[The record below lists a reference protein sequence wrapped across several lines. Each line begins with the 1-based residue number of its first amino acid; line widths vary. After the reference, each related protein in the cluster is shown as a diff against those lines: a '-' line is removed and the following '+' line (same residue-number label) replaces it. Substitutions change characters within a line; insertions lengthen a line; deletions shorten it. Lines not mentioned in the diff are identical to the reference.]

1 MGRCKPPFCIFS
13 NFKGLRG
20 IGSFFIVTG
29 HCIRAF
35 LRHYLS
41 PADTYGAEPHLF
53 QRPFFRLV
61 ASGPFWVSIFC
72 LLSGYVCA
80 IKALRLSNEGKADEA
95 RKVIAS
101 TAFRRYLRIGTS
113 SSRKCLM
120 IGIPAILETAM
131 TCVLAQLGAW
141 SIFKDVEYWGDWI
154 SFTAPPRL
162 PGIWL
167 PFKNFLKQSVINLAS
182 QLMIVRYV
190 HKSL

>member
-1 MGRCKPPFCIFS
+1 MGRCKSPFRKLS

-35 LRHYLS
+35 LPHYLS
-41 PADTYGAEPHLF
+41 PADTYGAQPHLF

-61 ASGPFWVSIFC
+61 ASGPFWVAIFC

-95 RKVIAS
+95 RRVIAS
-101 TAFRRYLRIGTS
+101 TAFRRYLRIGIS
-113 SSRKCLM
+113 HSRTLLI
-120 IGIPAILETAM
+120 IGIPATLETGM
-131 TCVLAQLGAW
+131 TCVLAQLGVW

-154 SFTAPPRL
+154 SFTAPC
-162 PGIWL
+162 
-167 PFKNFLKQSVINLAS
+167 A
-182 QLMIVRYV
+182 
-190 HKSL
+190 